1 MAYAPDPVEIKTPA
15 PKPEKYSNEKGGEIS
30 VKAILALANLAFL
43 VWFVYFLYCVANYVN
58 AWPFN

>member
-1 MAYAPDPVEIKTPA
+1 MSFPSDLVEIKTPA
-15 PKPEKYSNEKGGEIS
+15 PKPEKYLNEKGGEIS

-43 VWFVYFLYCVANYVN
+43 VWLVYFLYCVANYVN